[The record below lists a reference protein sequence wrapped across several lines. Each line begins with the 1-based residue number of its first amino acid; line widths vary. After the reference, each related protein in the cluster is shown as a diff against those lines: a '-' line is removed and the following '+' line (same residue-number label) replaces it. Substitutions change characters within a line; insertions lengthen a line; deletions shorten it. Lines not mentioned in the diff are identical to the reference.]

1 MVANRRRADGFT
13 LLEVIVVI
21 AIMGLLMAIGIPG
34 IKTLLNVQKMKS
46 ATFDLVTT
54 AMLARSE
61 AIKWGS
67 GNPAVATVPSISIV
81 AASNDFSNGWCI
93 VFTSATACS
102 LSAPADG
109 VMQIVKPT
117 ANMTYAYLGTGAT
130 AIAPVPI
137 TFTRT
142 GRLAGGVPLTLR
154 VTDIDD
160 YATPRCVTF
169 DTNGNARV
177 RAMPDHTTAC

>member
-1 MVANRRRADGFT
+1 MVANRRRASGFT
-13 LLEVIVVI
+13 LLEVMVVT
-21 AIMGLLMAIGIPG
+21 AIMGTLMAIAVPG

-67 GNPAVATVPSISIV
+67 GNPAVTTAPSISIV
-81 AASNDFSNGWCI
+81 APSNNFSNGWCI

-117 ANMTYAYLGTGAT
+117 ANMAYVYQGTA
-130 AIAPVPI
+130 APIV
-137 TFTRT
+137 FTRT
-142 GRLAGGVPLTLR
+142 GRLFGGVPVTLL
-154 VTDIDD
+154 VTDGDA

-177 RAMPDHTTAC
+177 RVMAAGTTSCT